1 MNGRCHRS
9 NSPFGNLQIHQNSKF
24 SNQNDT
30 MSIRSISSEDIS
42 GSIEGHC
49 CSAEAR
55 NPAIKRGR
63 QIQLL
68 QMIILPFI
76 PILAL
81 IVQTSISLNHIL
93 IYRMEVTDIENQ
105 VSVE

>member
-1 MNGRCHRS
+1 MWNGRFHGHGTPKLNVNNKIGYQS
-9 NSPFGNLQIHQNSKF
+9 DNNGSIH
-24 SNQNDT
+24 
-30 MSIRSISSEDIS
+30 SISSEDVS
-42 GSIEGHC
+42 AAVEGHC

-63 QIQLL
+63 QLQLL

-81 IVQTSISLNHIL
+81 IVQTSFILHDIL
-93 IYRMEVTDIENQ
+93 IYRMEVSDIETQ
-105 VSVE
+105 VS